1 MSRSFLSET
10 DFSLAEI
17 ENIFQQARQLK
28 SGRGQAGQPQPLRGQ
43 TWAMLFHKS
52 STRTR
57 ISFEVGIHELGG
69 RPMYLDQN
77 RLQMGRG
84 ETIADTARVMGRYV
98 HGFIIRTF
106 DHALLDEF
114 KRESGK
120 PVINALTDWLHPCQT
135 YTDAFSI
142 AERLAAPGASLT
154 AALRGR
160 RVAFLGDCACNM
172 AVSWIQ
178 IAAIL
183 GIELR
188 LSGPANYAPGPKVD
202 AMLKDAGLPVTYRF
216 HEDPVEAARAAD
228 VLYTDVW
235 VSMGNEDEREQRL
248 QAMRP
253 WQVNGD
259 LMKVAAPEALFMH
272 CLPAHEGEEVS
283 TEVYQSPAS
292 IVYDQAENRLHV
304 QKAILCNL

>member
-10 DFSLAEI
+10 DFTVQEV
-17 ENIFQQARQLK
+17 ETIFQQARQLK
-28 SGRGQAGQPQPLRGQ
+28 AARGQANQLQPLQGQ

-69 RPMYLDQN
+69 RPLYLDQN

-98 HGFIIRTF
+98 HGFIIRTY
-106 DHALLDEF
+106 DHALLEEF
-114 KRESGK
+114 KKESGK

-142 AERLAAPGASLT
+142 AERFAEPGQALT
-154 AALRGR
+154 GSLRGR
-160 RVAFLGDCACNM
+160 KVTFFGDCACNM

-178 IAAIL
+178 IAAML

-188 LSGPANYAPGPKVD
+188 LSGPAAYAPGPQVK
-202 AMLKDAGLPVTYRF
+202 ALLESAGLPVEYRF
-216 HEDPVEAARAAD
+216 IEDPVEAARGAD

-253 WQVNGD
+253 WQVNAE
-259 LMKVAAPEALFMH
+259 LMRVAAPGALFMH
-272 CLPAHEGEEVS
+272 CLPAHEGEEVAAD
-283 TEVYQSPAS
+283 VYQSPAS

>member
-1 MSRSFLSET
+1 MKRSFLSET

-17 ENIFQQARQLK
+17 EAVFQQARQLK
-28 SGRGQAGQPQPLRGQ
+28 LHRGKANQPKPLDGQ

-98 HGFIIRTF
+98 HGFVIRTF
-106 DHALLDEF
+106 DHALLEEF
-114 KRESGK
+114 RQESGK

-142 AERLAAPGASLT
+142 AERLSGEGESMT

-160 RVAFLGDCACNM
+160 KVAFFGDCACNM

-183 GIELR
+183 GMELR
-188 LSGPANYAPGPKVD
+188 LSGPAAYAPGSQVD
-202 AMLKDAGLPVTYRF
+202 SMLQQAGLPVNYLFT
-216 HEDPVEAARAAD
+216 EDPKVAAQGAD

-248 QAMRP
+248 KAMRP
-253 WQVNGD
+253 WQVNTS
-259 LMKVAAPEALFMH
+259 LMALAAPNAIFMH

-283 TEVYQSPAS
+283 SDVYQSPAS